1 MRFPQIY
8 GENQMG
14 CIYMWT
20 NQVNKK
26 RYIGKCHGDVAIRY
40 KDHIRGKGSVLLK
53 RAIDKYG
60 IANFSF
66 DILHDSI
73 LDKFLDN
80 YEIGA
85 IRKYNTV
92 SPNGYNLTYGG
103 EGGKKSE
110 VSRRKQ
116 SETRKRLGLSRGEN
130 NPMKSKNTRIK
141 NAAAQKGK
149 PKVNHI
155 GKKHSKETR
164 DKISKG
170 VRKALQDN
178 TYHQAQSFFSSL
190 PPDMSIKRKRKIM
203 LERFSDKR
211 SPRRI
216 REWVLKWHQHQI
228 RL

>member
-1 MRFPQIY
+1 
-8 GENQMG
+8 MG
-14 CIYMWT
+14 CIYIFR
-20 NQVNKK
+20 NLYNNKC
-26 RYIGKCHGDVAIRY
+26 YIGKCHGDVAIRY

-60 IANFSF
+60 ISNFSF
-66 DILHDSI
+66 HILHDSI

-80 YEIGA
+80 YEIEA

-92 SPNGYNLTYGG
+92 SPNGYNLTHGG
-103 EGGKKSE
+103 DGGKKSE
-110 VSRRKQ
+110 TSRRKQ

-130 NPMKSKNTRIK
+130 NPMKNKNTRIK

-149 PKVNHI
+149 AKVSRI

-164 DKISKG
+164 EKISKG
-170 VRKALQDN
+170 VLKALQDN
-178 TYHQAQSFFSSL
+178 TYHQAQSFFRSL

-216 REWVLKWHQHQI
+216 REWVLKWHQH
-228 RL
+228 